1 MANWITHTL
10 LADEILRHLPHLD
23 RRSFVVGSIAPDCNV
38 ENADWSGFTPPREVT
53 HFMLGDKKTSADLD
67 GFWARYI
74 EGRKF
79 SSNEERSFFLGYWAH
94 LALDVM
100 HMRFIRDEQR
110 VAASFERVK
119 KVPEMRTA
127 IAGEEETLD
136 TLKTVFGKD
145 NVFADIVRF
154 ERRLLSQKK
163 DPSYKTILPSV
174 SSFPDYFDLLPKG
187 AIVRKIPILMQRQDA
202 LPDAGDSVFFT
213 AEEYDAYFRA
223 AIQFVLNQIG

>member
-10 LADEILRHLPHLD
+10 VADEILRQMPQLD
-23 RRSFVVGSIAPDCNV
+23 RTGFVGGSLAPDCNV
-38 ENADWSGFTPPREVT
+38 ENADWTAFTPPREVT
-53 HFMLGDKKTSADLD
+53 HFMAGDKKTSADLD
-67 GFWARYI
+67 GFRARYI
-74 EGRKF
+74 SGRMF
-79 SSNEERSFFLGYWAH
+79 ASEEERSFFLGYWAH

-110 VAASFERVK
+110 VAASFGRIK
-119 KVPEMRTA
+119 AVPEMHKA
-127 IAGEEETLD
+127 IAGQPETLD

-145 NVFADIVRF
+145 NVFADIVRI
-154 ERRLLSQKK
+154 ERRLLSQKN
-163 DPSYKTILPSV
+163 DSSYRSILPSV
-174 SSFPDYFDLLPKG
+174 SSFPEYFDLLPKG